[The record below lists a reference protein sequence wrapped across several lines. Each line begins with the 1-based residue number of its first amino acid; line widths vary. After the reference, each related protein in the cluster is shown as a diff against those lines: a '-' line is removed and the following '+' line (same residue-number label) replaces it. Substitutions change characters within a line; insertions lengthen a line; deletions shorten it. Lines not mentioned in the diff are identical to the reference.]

1 MLTIGISIS
10 RDRMGAVALEGAG
23 ASTRVAAFAE
33 HHCAEP
39 FGSAE
44 DAASLTRELS
54 GAFEGKPLPGAV
66 ITLPPALTYLRPV
79 TLPVSDLRR
88 ARAIHLAELEGNL
101 PLEDDEILS
110 DLLPPSPQTPTTFL
124 AVAARRSLVEKTV
137 AAFADA
143 GLRVDRVVT
152 DHVAL
157 LHLAASVGVPPEAVL
172 LASFDDLLLLRGS
185 GEGVRSARQF
195 PASLSETPE
204 EILSAVREAAEN
216 GESAPAPV
224 FRFGEAPPSVA
235 AGTPEATVVPPPE
248 GISSA
253 LLPAYGAALAPHQP
267 KVSAGFSLRTSA
279 EAAAEEDRE
288 RKKILYAGVAAG
300 VAIVLAL
307 GALWFAVWAE
317 GQKAVTTRNLLRK
330 EFAEAAPDVRNVVQP
345 AVQIRE
351 RLTSLRRQQKELGT
365 DAPTPADL
373 LLQASQ
379 ALPDGEIAVRE
390 AAVEGAR
397 LRIGGEAREARLVE
411 SYRTA
416 LAGAFGTSWGVTVQ
430 ESEGS
435 AKGASLRFTILV
447 EHKGDAR
454 VP

>member
-10 RDRMGAVALEGAG
+10 RDRMGAVALEGTG

-33 HHCAEP
+33 HPCAEP
-39 FGSAE
+39 FGNAE
-44 DAASLTRELS
+44 DAASLVRELA
-54 GAFEGKPLPGAV
+54 GALEGKPLPGAV
-66 ITLPPALTYLRPV
+66 IALPPQITYLRPV

-88 ARAIHLAELEGNL
+88 ARAIHLVELEGNL
-101 PLEDDEILS
+101 PFEDDDILS
-110 DLLPPSPQTPTTFL
+110 DLLPPSPEDPTTYL
-124 AVAARRSLVEKTV
+124 AVAARRSFVEKTV
-137 AAFADA
+137 AGFADA

-157 LHLAASVGVPPEAVL
+157 LHLAASAGIPPEAVL
-172 LASFDDLLLLRGS
+172 LAAFDDLLLLRVS

-195 PASLSETPE
+195 PASLSDSPE

-216 GESAPAPV
+216 GESVPAPV
-224 FRFGEAPPSVA
+224 FRFGEAPGAIA

-248 GISSA
+248 GLSPT
-253 LLPAYGAALAPHQP
+253 LLPAYGAALVPYQP

-279 EAAAEEDRE
+279 EAAAEKDRE
-288 RKKILYAGVAAG
+288 QKKSLYAGVAGG

-307 GALWFAVWAE
+307 GTLWFAVWAE
-317 GQKAVTTRNLLRK
+317 GQKAVTARDLVRK

-351 RLTSLRRQQKELGT
+351 RITSLRRQQKELGT
-365 DAPTPADL
+365 DAPTPSDL
-373 LLQASQ
+373 LMRASQ
-379 ALPDGEIAVRE
+379 ALPEGEISVRE

-397 LRIGGEAREARLVE
+397 LSIGGEAREARLVE

-435 AKGASLRFTILV
+435 AKGASVRFSILV
-447 EHKGDAR
+447 ERKGDAR